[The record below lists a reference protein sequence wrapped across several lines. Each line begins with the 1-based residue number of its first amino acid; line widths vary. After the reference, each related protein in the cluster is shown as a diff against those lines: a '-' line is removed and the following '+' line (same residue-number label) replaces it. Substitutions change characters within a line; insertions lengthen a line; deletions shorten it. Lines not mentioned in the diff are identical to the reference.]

1 MKLTGFW
8 FESDWYFCNITKSGW
23 FWKRLSRKKVLTN
36 HFLKSLQKQAYTDVL
51 QNRFFRNFSIFTGK
65 HLCWSLFLIKLQ
77 AYFNTCFLVNIAK
90 CFDSK
95 SPVASVDLLFLIKSN
110 VGWFL
115 LKMVD
120 LLIVRVIYTLVET
133 IQTRFYWST
142 CTSQKL
148 VQSKPLQ
155 QRLFVL
161 ILAFLQCRQAF
172 VHYLMSIILICKVPR
187 GFIK

>member
-1 MKLTGFW
+1 M
-8 FESDWYFCNITKSGW
+8 
-23 FWKRLSRKKVLTN
+23 
-36 HFLKSLQKQAYTDVL
+36 FLKAPLQRQACADVL
-51 QNRFFRNFSIFTGK
+51 QKRFNKFAG
-65 HLCWSLFLIKLQ
+65 LLQ
-77 AYFNTCFLVNIAK
+77 HMRFLVNFAK
-90 CFDSK
+90 FFDSK